1 MTRLLIALILSL
13 TSLTANAAGP
23 MSTSKTF
30 DLRHK
35 TLDRIIQSNSS
46 LEISGTFKVWFLLG
60 EPVVNCTA
68 SWNNPGISQVVLD
81 SGTRVLAEPGE
92 EDLWKL
98 MLMAQFPNMSKD
110 ARRLQNG
117 GGAHLSVFCDAG
129 VVAQNGRNGFNVA
142 GSPSWDKFICATP
155 NKIDTN
161 YTFDVERREDDL
173 CTSVG
178 GEWLPSAAAKQ
189 VALAGI
195 KIEGVMVHSFEL
207 SNGDTLR
214 RAEKFLWRMKSYEH
228 KSAKAASIMERI
240 RATGDRGTYV
250 ANDLWR
256 RFYGA
261 KERDSRLSA
270 EGLRKMDD
278 YIEAAYAELEAL
290 QTGARAEVAASWEAR
305 DKALVADQLER
316 VAKVDTAIKQRDAEV
331 DAYVAA
337 LDERAKN
344 APKAPVN
351 PTAQYVVDKPT
362 LTDFQRVANSRYGL
376 QDASGRVVVEA
387 RYRNV
392 LPPSLV
398 TLPNGERKYYDF
410 YMLEG
415 YQNEFP
421 PEIPVGFMGTTQST
435 TWLVNG
441 KGEKVTPRTS
451 AKYYSFRLFAE
462 TGGIVVG
469 INRHDA
475 NMQVL
480 YSIPEQ
486 KLIFNPATDKP
497 TAAQMNTSEIRLRH
511 KHSGRAVT
519 LPRHD
524 VREARARH
532 ALLDGQPYYY
542 LTRDLAAHYADYTG
556 ECRAKTEDGEVDGI
570 YPYIMFDINARRLLN
585 ANEFVCVPK

>member
-23 MSTSKTF
+23 MSTSKSF
-30 DLRHK
+30 DIRHK

-98 MLMAQFPNMSKD
+98 MLMAQFPNTNKE
-110 ARRLQNG
+110 ARRLHNG
-117 GGAHLSVFCDAG
+117 GGAHLSLFCDAG
-129 VVAQNGRNGFNVA
+129 VVAQNGRGGFNVA

-161 YTFDVERREDDL
+161 YTFDVERREEDL

-195 KIEGVMVHSFEL
+195 KIEDVMVHSFEL

-214 RAEKFLWRMKSYEH
+214 RAEKHLWRMKSYEH
-228 KSAKAASIMERI
+228 KEAKAASIMERI

-250 ANDLWR
+250 ANDLQR

-305 DKALVADQLER
+305 DKALVANQLER

-331 DAYVAA
+331 DAYVAM

-344 APKAPVN
+344 APAGPQN
-351 PTAQYVVDKPT
+351 PLENYIKPSQSLTAYRGRETQYD
-362 LTDFQRVANSRYGL
+362 YGL
-376 QDASGRVVVEA
+376 KDQSGRFVLEA
-387 RYRNV
+387 RFKNIR
-392 LPPSLV
+392 PF
-398 TLPNGERKYYDF
+398 GEAKG
-410 YMLEG
+410 G
-415 YQNEFP
+415 YF
-421 PEIPVGFMGTTQST
+421 
-435 TWLVNG
+435 
-441 KGEKVTPRTS
+441 
-451 AKYYSFRLFAE
+451 
-462 TGGIVVG
+462 
-469 INRHDA
+469 D
-475 NMQVL
+475 L
-480 YSIPEQ
+480 YEVQ
-486 KLIFNPATDKP
+486 DN
-497 TAAQMNTSEIRLRH
+497 
-511 KHSGRAVT
+511 
-519 LPRHD
+519 
-524 VREARARH
+524 
-532 ALLDGQPYYY
+532 
-542 LTRDLAAHYADYTG
+542 RDLAHDLDLGGVRYGSRKVTWVAGPDGKRLTPRFPASHLARIGLFEASGGMLAFIVEGHLPIIYSLPEERVVLNPFTNRPSGAEVNSQPLAMMNGGTLDRTSKLADPQYYVRKIGDRFYAYSKPWGSQYNRPKPVCQSTHG
-556 ECRAKTEDGEVDGI
+556 NGTTEPGI
-570 YPYIMFDINARRLLN
+570 YPTYVYDILAERYLTVE
-585 ANEFVCVPK
+585 EFPCVSN

>member
-23 MSTSKTF
+23 MSTSKSF
-30 DLRHK
+30 DIRHK

-98 MLMAQFPNMSKD
+98 MLMAQFPNTNKE
-110 ARRLQNG
+110 ARRLHNG
-117 GGAHLSVFCDAG
+117 GGAHLSLFCDAG
-129 VVAQNGRNGFNVA
+129 VVAQNGRGGFNVA

-161 YTFDVERREDDL
+161 YTFDVERREEDL

-195 KIEGVMVHSFEL
+195 KIEDVMVHSFEL

-214 RAEKFLWRMKSYEH
+214 RAEKHLWRMKSYEH
-228 KSAKAASIMERI
+228 KEAKAASIMERI

-250 ANDLWR
+250 ANDLQR

-305 DKALVADQLER
+305 DKALVANQLER

-331 DAYVAA
+331 DAYVAM

-344 APKAPVN
+344 APAGPQN
-351 PTAQYVVDKPT
+351 PLENYIKPSQSLTAYRGRETQYD
-362 LTDFQRVANSRYGL
+362 YGL
-376 QDASGRVVVEA
+376 KDQSGRFVLEA
-387 RYRNV
+387 RFKNIR
-392 LPPSLV
+392 PF
-398 TLPNGERKYYDF
+398 GEAKG
-410 YMLEG
+410 G
-415 YQNEFP
+415 YF
-421 PEIPVGFMGTTQST
+421 
-435 TWLVNG
+435 
-441 KGEKVTPRTS
+441 
-451 AKYYSFRLFAE
+451 
-462 TGGIVVG
+462 
-469 INRHDA
+469 D
-475 NMQVL
+475 L
-480 YSIPEQ
+480 YEVQ
-486 KLIFNPATDKP
+486 DN
-497 TAAQMNTSEIRLRH
+497 
-511 KHSGRAVT
+511 
-519 LPRHD
+519 
-524 VREARARH
+524 
-532 ALLDGQPYYY
+532 
-542 LTRDLAAHYADYTG
+542 RDLAHDLDLGGVRYGSRKVTWVAGPDGKRLTPRFPASHLARIG
-556 ECRAKTEDGEVDGI
+556 LFEASGGMLALLLRAI
-570 YPYIMFDINARRLLN
+570 CQSSIPCPRNAW
-585 ANEFVCVPK
+585 C